1 MRRVATHR
9 AYDLMTSQWMSFPV
23 IELGEDGKVCRIY
36 PLTGEISHT
45 EWLPGVILLSPCPVS
60 RCADEVFS
68 VFIERT
74 TGVASGYTDTSKRA
88 YWISSFNLSAFD
100 FTASSKVMAL

>member
-9 AYDLMTSQWMSFPV
+9 VYDLMTSQWMSFPV
-23 IELGEDGKVCRIY
+23 IELGEDGRVCRVY

-60 RCADEVFS
+60 RRADEAFS
-68 VFIERT
+68 VFIERI
-74 TGVASGYTDTSKRA
+74 TGVASRYTDIPKRA

-100 FTASSKVMAL
+100 FTGSSRVVAL